1 MEVLGHFIAE
11 TGLFYASGHNCPV
24 IAANADRPT
33 KSQFV
38 RFGFSSAFPRGK
50 KKEIILARTVSTV
63 ERLTASWTYTS
74 GLWLHNRNDR
84 CKTVG

>member
-33 KSQFV
+33 NKSIRTLRLQLSFPS
-38 RFGFSSAFPRGK
+38 RQKERDNIGEDGFHSRALDG
-50 KKEIILARTVSTV
+50 
-63 ERLTASWTYTS
+63 
-74 GLWLHNRNDR
+74 
-84 CKTVG
+84 